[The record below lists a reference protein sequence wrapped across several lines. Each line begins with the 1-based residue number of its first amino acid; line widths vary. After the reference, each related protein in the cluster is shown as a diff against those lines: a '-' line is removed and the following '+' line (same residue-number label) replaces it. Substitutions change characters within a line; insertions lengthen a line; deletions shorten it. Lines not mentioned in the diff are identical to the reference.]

1 MPESSGRK
9 DKVMG
14 EADEKTSKEIQA
26 EIEFNELIETAK
38 LRAQAKI
45 DEEVE
50 EENKKTP
57 WYKKMFGWAKTLF
70 VSVVKVVFFGV
81 KETVIF
87 IINNEK
93 NQTLAKLAV
102 LTAIEAGLK
111 GKDAWKVAYDILS
124 HGDIYISEHVKV
136 NASEI
141 DTNIKETL
149 LQLVYTCIKNKLKV

>member
-1 MPESSGRK
+1 
-9 DKVMG
+9 MG
-14 EADEKTSKEIQA
+14 EASESVTKEIQS
-26 EIEFNELIETAK
+26 EIELNEAIEAAK
-38 LRAQAKI
+38 LRAQATI
-45 DEEVE
+45 DKEVE

-57 WYKKMFGWAKTLF
+57 WYKKIFCWAKALF

-81 KETVIF
+81 KETVVF

-111 GKDAWKVAYDILS
+111 GKDAWKVAYEILS
-124 HGDIYISEHVKV
+124 KGDIYISENIKV

>member
-1 MPESSGRK
+1 MSDVNESVSN
-9 DKVMG
+9 
-14 EADEKTSKEIQA
+14 EIQKEIDFSEA
-26 EIEFNELIETAK
+26 IELAK
-38 LRAQAKI
+38 VKAQSII
-45 DEEVE
+45 DKEVE

-57 WYKKMFGWAKTLF
+57 WYKKMFGWAKALF

-81 KETVIF
+81 KETIVF

-111 GKDAWKVAYDILS
+111 GNDAWKVAYEILS
-124 HGDIYISEHVKV
+124 KGDIYIAENIKV

-149 LQLVYTCIKNKLKV
+149 LQLVYTCIKNKIKV

>member
-1 MPESSGRK
+1 MGKASES
-9 DKVMG
+9 
-14 EADEKTSKEIQA
+14 ATKEIQS
-26 EIEFNELIETAK
+26 EIELNESIEAAK
-38 LRAQAKI
+38 LRAQATI
-45 DEEVE
+45 DKEVE

-57 WYKKMFGWAKTLF
+57 WYKKIFGWAKALF

-81 KETVIF
+81 KETVVF

-111 GKDAWKVAYDILS
+111 GKDAWKVAYEILS
-124 HGDIYISEHVKV
+124 KGDIYISENIKV

-149 LQLVYTCIKNKLKV
+149 LQLVYTCIKNKIKV

>member
-1 MPESSGRK
+1 MPDVNETVS
-9 DKVMG
+9 
-14 EADEKTSKEIQA
+14 AEIQK
-26 EIEFNELIETAK
+26 EVDFNEAIELAK
-38 LRAQAKI
+38 IRAQATI
-45 DEEVE
+45 DKEVE

-57 WYKKMFGWAKTLF
+57 WYKKIFGWAKSLF
-70 VSVVKVVFFGV
+70 VSVVRVVFFGV
-81 KETVIF
+81 KETIVF

-124 HGDIYISEHVKV
+124 KGDIYIAENIKV
-136 NASEI
+136 NASDI

-149 LQLVYTCIKNKLKV
+149 LQLVYTCIKNKTKV

>member
-1 MPESSGRK
+1 MPDVNETVS
-9 DKVMG
+9 
-14 EADEKTSKEIQA
+14 AEIQK
-26 EIEFNELIETAK
+26 EVDFNEAIELAK
-38 LRAQAKI
+38 LRAQATI
-45 DEEVE
+45 DKEVE

-57 WYKKMFGWAKTLF
+57 WYKKIFGWAKALF

-81 KETVIF
+81 KGTIVF

-124 HGDIYISEHVKV
+124 KGDIYIAENIKV
-136 NASEI
+136 NASDI

-149 LQLVYTCIKNKLKV
+149 LQLVYTCIKNKTKV

>member
-1 MPESSGRK
+1 
-9 DKVMG
+9 MG
-14 EADEKTSKEIQA
+14 EASETATKEVQSD
-26 EIEFNELIETAK
+26 IELNEAIEAAK
-38 LRAQAKI
+38 LRAQATI
-45 DEEVE
+45 DREVE

-57 WYKKMFGWAKTLF
+57 WYKKMFGWAKALF

-81 KETVIF
+81 KETVVF

-111 GKDAWKVAYDILS
+111 GKDAWKVAYEILS
-124 HGDIYISEHVKV
+124 KGDIYISENIKV

>member
-1 MPESSGRK
+1 MPDVNKSVS
-9 DKVMG
+9 D
-14 EADEKTSKEIQA
+14 EIQK
-26 EIEFNELIETAK
+26 EVDFNEAIELAK
-38 LRAQAKI
+38 IRAQATI
-45 DEEVE
+45 DKEVE
-50 EENKKTP
+50 EENNKSP
-57 WYKKMFGWAKTLF
+57 WYKKIFGWAKSLF

-81 KETVIF
+81 KETIVF

-124 HGDIYISEHVKV
+124 KGDIYIAENVKV

-141 DTNIKETL
+141 DTNVKETL
-149 LQLVYTCIKNKLKV
+149 LQLVYTCIKNKISV

>member
-1 MPESSGRK
+1 MPDVNESVS
-9 DKVMG
+9 
-14 EADEKTSKEIQA
+14 AEIQ
-26 EIEFNELIETAK
+26 EEVDFNEVIE
-38 LRAQAKI
+38 QAKVKAQSII
-45 DEEVE
+45 DKEVE

-57 WYKKMFGWAKTLF
+57 WYKKIFGRAKALF

-81 KETVIF
+81 KETIVF

-102 LTAIEAGLK
+102 LTVIEAGLK

-124 HGDIYISEHVKV
+124 KGDIYIAENIKV
-136 NASEI
+136 NASDI

-149 LQLVYTCIKNKLKV
+149 LQLVYTCIKNKTKV

>member
-1 MPESSGRK
+1 MPDVNETVS
-9 DKVMG
+9 D
-14 EADEKTSKEIQA
+14 EIQKEVDLNEA
-26 EIEFNELIETAK
+26 IELAK
-38 LRAQAKI
+38 IRAQATI
-45 DEEVE
+45 DKEVE

-57 WYKKMFGWAKTLF
+57 WYKKIFGWAKSLF

-81 KETVIF
+81 KETIVF

-124 HGDIYISEHVKV
+124 KGDIYIAEDVKV

-141 DTNIKETL
+141 DTNVKETL
-149 LQLVYTCIKNKLKV
+149 LQLVYTCIKNKIKD

>member
-1 MPESSGRK
+1 
-9 DKVMG
+9 MG
-14 EADEKTSKEIQA
+14 EADEKTSKEIEA
-26 EIEFNELIETAK
+26 EIEFNELIESAK
-38 LRAQAKI
+38 LRAQATI
-45 DEEVE
+45 DKEVE
-50 EENKKTP
+50 EENKKIP
-57 WYKKMFGWAKTLF
+57 WYKKVFGWAKALF

-124 HGDIYISEHVKV
+124 HGDIYISENVKV

-149 LQLVYTCIKNKLKV
+149 LQLVYTCIKNKVKV

>member
-1 MPESSGRK
+1 MSDVNESVS
-9 DKVMG
+9 
-14 EADEKTSKEIQA
+14 DEIQKEIDFSEA
-26 EIEFNELIETAK
+26 IELAK
-38 LRAQAKI
+38 VKAQSII
-45 DEEVE
+45 DKEVE

-57 WYKKMFGWAKTLF
+57 WYKKMFGWAKALF

-81 KETVIF
+81 KGTIVF

-111 GKDAWKVAYDILS
+111 GNDAWKVAYEILS
-124 HGDIYISEHVKV
+124 KGDIYIAENIKV

-149 LQLVYTCIKNKLKV
+149 LQLVYTCIKNKIKV

>member
-1 MPESSGRK
+1 
-9 DKVMG
+9 MG
-14 EADEKTSKEIQA
+14 EASESATKEIQS
-26 EIEFNELIETAK
+26 EIELNEAIEAAK
-38 LRAQAKI
+38 VRAQATI
-45 DEEVE
+45 DKEVE

-57 WYKKMFGWAKTLF
+57 WYKKMFGWAKALF

-81 KETVIF
+81 KETVVF

-111 GKDAWKVAYDILS
+111 GKDAWKVAYEILS
-124 HGDIYISEHVKV
+124 KGDIYISENIKV

>member
-1 MPESSGRK
+1 MSDVNESVSN
-9 DKVMG
+9 
-14 EADEKTSKEIQA
+14 EIQKEIDFSEA
-26 EIEFNELIETAK
+26 IELAK
-38 LRAQAKI
+38 VKAQSII
-45 DEEVE
+45 DKEVE

-57 WYKKMFGWAKTLF
+57 WYKKMFGWAKALF

-81 KETVIF
+81 KGTIVF

-111 GKDAWKVAYDILS
+111 GNDAWKVAYEILS
-124 HGDIYISEHVKV
+124 KGDIYIAENIKV

-149 LQLVYTCIKNKLKV
+149 LQLVYTCIKNKIKV

>member
-1 MPESSGRK
+1 MSDVNEYVSN
-9 DKVMG
+9 
-14 EADEKTSKEIQA
+14 EIQKEIDFSEA
-26 EIEFNELIETAK
+26 IELAK
-38 LRAQAKI
+38 VKAQSII
-45 DEEVE
+45 DKEVE

-57 WYKKMFGWAKTLF
+57 WYKKMFGWAKALF

-81 KETVIF
+81 KETIVF

-111 GKDAWKVAYDILS
+111 GNDAWKVAYEILS
-124 HGDIYISEHVKV
+124 KGDIYIAENIKV

-149 LQLVYTCIKNKLKV
+149 LQLVYTCIKNKIKV

>member
-1 MPESSGRK
+1 MPDVNESVS
-9 DKVMG
+9 
-14 EADEKTSKEIQA
+14 AEIQK
-26 EIEFNELIETAK
+26 EVDFNEAIE
-38 LRAQAKI
+38 QAKVKAQSII
-45 DEEVE
+45 DKEVE

-57 WYKKMFGWAKTLF
+57 WYKKIFGWAKALF

-81 KETVIF
+81 KETIVF

-124 HGDIYISEHVKV
+124 KGDIYIAENIKV
-136 NASEI
+136 NASDI

-149 LQLVYTCIKNKLKV
+149 LQLVYTCIKNKTKV

>member
-1 MPESSGRK
+1 
-9 DKVMG
+9 MG
-14 EADEKTSKEIQA
+14 EASESTTKEIQS
-26 EIEFNELIETAK
+26 EIELNEEIEVAK
-38 LRAQAKI
+38 VKAQAII
-45 DEEVE
+45 DKEVE

-57 WYKKMFGWAKTLF
+57 WYKKMFGWAKALF

-81 KETVIF
+81 KGTIVF

-111 GKDAWKVAYDILS
+111 GKDAWKVAYKILS
-124 HGDIYISEHVKV
+124 KGDIYIAENIKV

-149 LQLVYTCIKNKLKV
+149 LQLVYTCIKNKIKV

>member
-1 MPESSGRK
+1 MPDVNESVS
-9 DKVMG
+9 
-14 EADEKTSKEIQA
+14 AEIQK
-26 EIEFNELIETAK
+26 EVDLNEVIE
-38 LRAQAKI
+38 QAKVKAQSII
-45 DEEVE
+45 DKEVE

-57 WYKKMFGWAKTLF
+57 WYKKIFGWAKALF

-81 KETVIF
+81 KETIVF

-124 HGDIYISEHVKV
+124 KGDIYIAENIKV
-136 NASEI
+136 NASDI

-149 LQLVYTCIKNKLKV
+149 LQLVYTCIKNKTKV

>member
-1 MPESSGRK
+1 MSDVNESVS
-9 DKVMG
+9 
-14 EADEKTSKEIQA
+14 AEIQNEA
-26 EIEFNELIETAK
+26 IELAK
-38 LRAQAKI
+38 VKAQSII
-45 DEEVE
+45 DKEVE

-57 WYKKMFGWAKTLF
+57 WYKKVFGW
-70 VSVVKVVFFGV
+70 VKVVTIRVFKLVFTGV
-81 KETVIF
+81 KNTVVF
-87 IINNEK
+87 ILNNEK

-124 HGDIYISEHVKV
+124 KGDIYISENIKV

-149 LQLVYTCIKNKLKV
+149 LQLMYTCIKNKVKL